1 MYAVATFLI
10 VAVITTVFGQ
20 LATGALI
27 ATGVPPEIAAF
38 QARSAFSGAG
48 FTTTETENVV
58 NHPVRRRIVS
68 TTMFVGSLGTPT
80 LVVTVLVGLV
90 APGPGSTTERTLVV
104 VSGLTA
110 IVLGLANRPIR
121 RTLVGVGRRYSA
133 RRLMPSLSDRH
144 ELLLEL
150 GDAYEIEAHRIA
162 TTPEATARGLRGL
175 EQTRHAGR
183 GRHRVPEADVL
194 EALGGIVVVQAAQ
207 PVVAVDFDIDAC
219 RRLAHPRGR
228 ELPVVSRVQRRGI
241 DHEGRHLV
249 AAAPVVVL
257 RLEDPGR
264 LPPGR
269 ELQIVHEAWPMPLA
283 VADA

>member
-175 EQTRHAGR
+175 EQTMAGVKVLGVRR
-183 GRHRVPEADVL
+183 GDQYFGESPVDLTLTAGDELIVYGRRDVL
-194 EALGGIVVVQAAQ
+194 DRLNQ
-207 PVVAVDFDIDAC
+207 P
-219 RRLAHPRGR
+219 
-228 ELPVVSRVQRRGI
+228 S
-241 DHEGRHLV
+241 
-249 AAAPVVVL
+249 
-257 RLEDPGR
+257 
-264 LPPGR
+264 
-269 ELQIVHEAWPMPLA
+269 
-283 VADA
+283 